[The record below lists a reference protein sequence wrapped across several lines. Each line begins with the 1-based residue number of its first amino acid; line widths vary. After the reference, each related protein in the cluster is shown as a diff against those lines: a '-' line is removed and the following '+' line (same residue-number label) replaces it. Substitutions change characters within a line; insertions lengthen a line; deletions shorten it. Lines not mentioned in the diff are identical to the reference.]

1 MPPPSIRTFSAG
13 PVFTAAKLLLPV
25 LFLLA
30 AFIAFKNAPH
40 IYHELPLAKMDGGE
54 SLLHG
59 IPAPVF
65 PREMPL
71 ASVAAA
77 FLQNHAARKDREDYL
92 AAGFVLCLLCFA
104 SLSSLLQNPF
114 QGWLSFALLSAF
126 WAFGAGGAV
135 TPDLEQ
141 LLYSAALAACAAALA
156 AAFRSPSRLTWALAG
171 SALAMSLLVRST
183 MFLFPALLAA
193 AGLFP
198 VLRRFPAPKPA
209 HFAVLFAA
217 PLLVIGGWF
226 YMNKAVFSRSVF
238 LESARAH
245 SNMITGA
252 LGVVSTIEG
261 DAYKLAGLTPEDN
274 IPAWAAGEIA
284 RHPFRYAVSVL
295 RRLGTVLS
303 RHLLLLAAALAGF
316 WFFRADR
323 GFRALGALALY
334 FLLIHCS
341 MSVEERYFVPFWA
354 LLIPAAAAPLA
365 PLTEKLRAFYG
376 EKRSAALHA
385 APFLPLAALSLF
397 VLGLVL
403 LYPARARSRPPGP
416 DTMTALLAA
425 HPLDPWLHNKLG
437 GLYLGEG
444 RSAAA
449 AAAFG
454 RAYELSGNDEYLS
467 SRALALMSAG
477 AYGEM
482 NSLFS
487 AHDAGYKGMLVRM
500 LYELKTGKTR
510 DAAATFRS
518 AGERHLK
525 ETCYLRDMQGPY
537 EAGIY
542 SKLLGSDTRL
552 RDIHLTALLRL
563 LPFEERLGLLEGLS
577 AIGLDEPS
585 FEIMLELQGLG
596 RYAEAKKIAGRLV
609 AGSPGD
615 PDYLK
620 AAGVLECLSGDL
632 QAGAE
637 LLRRAIRASPDYI
650 PSYLS
655 LAAVYH
661 RSGRLEESARV
672 YRDAAERCRD
682 DSEVCRAAREL
693 AAGDHS
699 R

>member
-1 MPPPSIRTFSAG
+1 MAK
-13 PVFTAAKLLLPV
+13 KLLLPF
-25 LFLLA
+25 LFSLA
-30 AFIAFKNAPH
+30 AFIAFRNAPQV
-40 IYHELPLAKMDGGE
+40 YHELALAKVDGGE
-54 SLLHG
+54 SLIHG
-59 IPAPVF
+59 ISASVF

-71 ASVAAA
+71 APVVSA
-77 FLQNHAARKDREDYL
+77 FLQNHAAPEERAHYL
-92 AAGFVLCLLCFA
+92 AAGFVLCLLCF
-104 SLSSLLQNPF
+104 SSLASILQNPF
-114 QGWLSFALLSAF
+114 QGWLTFALLTAF
-126 WAFGAGGAV
+126 WSFGAGGAV
-135 TPDLEQ
+135 VPDLEQ

-217 PLLVIGGWF
+217 PLLVIGGWS

-261 DAYKLAGLTPEDN
+261 DAYKLAGITPEDN
-274 IPAWAAGEIA
+274 VPAWAAGEIA
-284 RHPFRYAVSVL
+284 RHPFRYAASVL

-316 WFFRADR
+316 WLFRADR
-323 GFRALGALALY
+323 GFRALGVLALY

-354 LLIPAAAAPLA
+354 LLIPAAAAPLG
-365 PLTEKLRAFYG
+365 PLTEKLRAFSG
-376 EKRSAALHA
+376 KNRSAALHA
-385 APFLPLAALSLF
+385 APFLPLTVLSLF
-397 VLGLVL
+397 VLGLVF
-403 LYPARARSRPPGP
+403 LYPARAQGRPFG
-416 DTMTALLAA
+416 TETITALLAEN
-425 HPLDPWLHNKLG
+425 PLHPWLYDKLG
-437 GLYLGEG
+437 RLYLKEG
-444 RSAAA
+444 RSSDAAE
-449 AAAFG
+449 AFR
-454 RAYELSGNDEYLS
+454 RAYGLSGNAEYLS
-467 SRALALMSAG
+467 GRALALMSAG
-477 AYGEM
+477 SYEEM

-500 LYELKTGKTR
+500 LYELKTGKSR
-510 DAAATFRS
+510 AAAETFRL

-525 ETCYLRDMQGPY
+525 ETCFLRSMRGPY
-537 EAGIY
+537 ESGIY

-563 LPFEERLGLLEGLS
+563 LPFEERLALLEGLS
-577 AIGLDEPS
+577 SIGLDEPS
-585 FEIMLELQGLG
+585 FEIMIELQNLG
-596 RYAEAKKIAGRLV
+596 RYAEAKKIAGRLL
-609 AGSPGD
+609 AGSPDD
-615 PDYLK
+615 PDYLN
-620 AAGVLECLSGDL
+620 AAGMLECLSGDL
-632 QAGAE
+632 QAGE
-637 LLRRAIRASPDYI
+637 DILRRAIRASPDYI
-650 PSYLS
+650 PAYLS

-661 RSGRLEESARV
+661 RMGREAESARV
-672 YRDAAERCRD
+672 YRTAAERCRD
-682 DSEVCRAAREL
+682 DSEVCGAAREL
-693 AAGDHS
+693 AAGVHS